1 MTDAAN
7 ITALAELKPDYMGLI
22 FYPKSKRFVAEP
34 NIRLLETI
42 RESIKLTGVFV
53 NENLDLVVNKI
64 KQYHL
69 KAVQLHGDETPQYC
83 RLLRDQSSQANCKIE
98 IIKAF
103 GIDANFDFNDLEL
116 YVDVVDFFLFDTKT
130 PAYGGSGIKFN
141 WDILKN
147 YQYKKQYFLSGG
159 IDTEDMSEL
168 RLLND
173 VRIYAVDLNSKFE
186 ISPGLKDI
194 EKLRGAV
201 DILRS

>member
-22 FYPKSKRFVAEP
+22 FYPKSKRFVGEL

-53 NENLDLVVNKI
+53 NENLDLVINKI

-103 GIDANFDFNDLEL
+103 GIDANFDFNDLEA

-147 YQYKKQYFLSGG
+147 YQCKKQYFLSGG